1 MNDLIKITVNDG
13 KQTVNARDLHAA
25 LEAGRDFSTW
35 IKGRIEEYG
44 FAEGEDY
51 QTCSPDLGSSFSEE
65 GKNLG
70 GAGLNRIDYLLSV
83 DMAKELAIVENNE
96 TGRKIRR
103 YLIRIEREHV
113 ALLESVRR
121 SHELL
126 QNVYDQMENYCIK
139 YINLLDKLE
148 KNGMRVEEISA
159 LSEVDLTAL
168 QKLRNS

>member
-1 MNDLIKITVNDG
+1 VNDG
-13 KQTVNARDLHAA
+13 KQTVNARDLHTA
-25 LEAGRDFSTW
+25 LEVRRDFSSW

-83 DMAKELAIVENNE
+83 GMAKELAIVENNE
-96 TGRKIRR
+96 TGRKIRH
-103 YLIRIEREHV
+103 YLIRIEREHA
-113 ALLESVRR
+113 ALLESIRR
-121 SHELL
+121 NHELL
-126 QNVYDQMENYCIK
+126 QNVDDQKEIDRIK
-139 YINLLDKLE
+139 YINLLDKLV

-159 LSEVDLTAL
+159 LSKVDLTAL
-168 QKLRNS
+168 QKLKTS